1 MEAGQHSQVLY
12 SMFPFR
18 DTAAAARLARN
29 EPAKPLIPFRF
40 VAFRHPARLQ
50 CNITRRSFM
59 TKISLANFSS
69 HDSLMTRAESSSGFA
84 RRAKMAW
91 KAPKIVE
98 VPCGMEI
105 NMYVSATRK

>member
-1 MEAGQHSQVLY
+1 LIRLRFGPSII
-12 SMFPFR
+12 R
-18 DTAAAARLARN
+18 DCKNPAATQQSTQG
-29 EPAKPLIPFRF
+29 
-40 VAFRHPARLQ
+40 LQ
-50 CNITRRSFM
+50 KQKN
-59 TKISLANFSS
+59 SLANFSS
-69 HDSLMTRAESSSGFA
+69 RDNLMARAEVLPLQP